1 LNSPS
6 MSSPSLVTPPKTFGR
21 IASKK
26 FVASIFGSPTNVENE
41 WAAAQNAVK
50 KVRLD
55 VLRRPLSITNG
66 DIFGLTLRF
75 LSEMEF
81 TTHSTGLAFY
91 NRCFTG
97 RAFVNWAME
106 QRFRDQEFRDEAD
119 AVFLANE
126 LLIRGIIM
134 PVAKGKEEKKAVKWM
149 SMGMG
154 NMNVGVGK
162 GWRVFNGGD
171 WKYTVKTVARSA
183 IIAACFES
191 STEEEKNG
199 IRDCVGRLKTLKAL
213 IDGETEAAASAEEED
228 EEDNEETATAKALA
242 AAKERLN
249 TTKEYVFLPFKKM
262 EEIFERASDA
272 IASFFSTLGPHVAL
286 ALGSLVLMA
295 WIQNFAFAC
304 VLAVAFG
311 RHILWVNEL
320 HTNDLLIRTRADFL
334 RKYQLIRGDPKVN
347 KSGAETADWWSA
359 AFHHMWEGWLAGW
372 LNRITRETIEWSL
385 DGLDLPFIS
394 KLELSEFRFGDN
406 APIIKTART
415 FGGSDGE
422 MIVEWDLDWPMENS
436 IVLITAMFGRGTVVP
451 IPIRI
456 RLADVRLSGTMRLT
470 FTWMRK
476 SGGPYVRSLRV
487 SFVGLPTYSFSLK
500 TFGAVNLSEVGFI
513 HSALRRSTDDYFKT
527 ELCEPNGYFW
537 DVKEWWESSDA
548 EEVIDPRELITQPL
562 MKDIER
568 IWKRN
573 KSEATVEMRVMPYF
587 AEFDLS
593 GKHSSNKL
601 KYLDA
606 GKCRMCVGMEYG
618 KKRIVSKSH
627 TLQSHVEAS
636 YADVKH
642 PTWRGNGFAKLDAAE
657 DVVSD
662 QLTVFVLSQ
671 FGNRESKDKG
681 AKKFGFTRKM
691 IAVGKIDN
699 VLRYD
704 AGDINSVEVT
714 LLDPKKLEPVGVLH
728 VRLRVNVLKPNVVI
742 ENDKNDSVLGVRIS
756 NVYRSMSMFPG
767 QAAEFASSS
776 SKRVVEST
784 FSLFSLKCCFGG
796 DDDVDVVPHTPGER
810 SGVSRLR
817 GDRRDTPTRE
827 KSRIGND
834 LVEAEDYGITS
845 FRDLSDVGRRS
856 AGLETDDSD
865 AGFDDDDDDF
875 PKTPRLPMREHTA
888 MYDTMDDAQVTDYD
902 DDDE

>member
-1 LNSPS
+1 MNSPS
-6 MSSPSLVTPPKTFGR
+6 LATPPKSFGR
-21 IASKK
+21 LASKR
-26 FVASIFGSPTNVENE
+26 FVSSIFGSPSTVENE

-50 KVRLD
+50 QARLD
-55 VLRRPLSITNG
+55 SLRRPLSMTNG

-126 LLIRGIIM
+126 LLIRGIIA
-134 PVAKGKEEKKAVKWM
+134 PIAKGKEDKKTAKWM

-171 WKYTVKTVARSA
+171 WKYTVKKVARSA

-199 IRDCVGRLKTLKAL
+199 IRECVGRLKTLKAL
-213 IDGETEAAASAEEED
+213 IDGETEASASAEEED
-228 EEDNEETATAKALA
+228 DEDGEGTVTATALA

-249 TTKEYVFLPFKKM
+249 TTKKYVFLPFRKA
-262 EEIFERASDA
+262 EEVIERASDA
-272 IASFFSTLGPHVAL
+272 IAKFFSTLGPHVVL
-286 ALGSLVLMA
+286 ALGSLVFMV

-304 VLAVAFG
+304 VLAVAFA

-320 HTNDLLIRTRADFL
+320 HTDDLLIRTRADML
-334 RKYQLIRGDPKVN
+334 RKFQLIRGDPSVN
-347 KSGAETADWWSA
+347 KSGAESADWWSA
-359 AFHHMWEGWLAGW
+359 VFHHMWQGWMAGW
-372 LNRITRETIEWSL
+372 LNRTTRETIEWSL

-406 APIIKTART
+406 SPIIKTART

-436 IVLITAMFGRGTVVP
+436 IVMITAMFGRGTVVP

-456 RLADVRLSGTMRLT
+456 RLADLRLSGTMRMM

-513 HSALRRSTDDYFKT
+513 HSALRRTTDEYFKT

-537 DVKEWWESSDA
+537 DVKEWWESWDA

-568 IWKRN
+568 IWKRS
-573 KSEATVEMRVMPYF
+573 KTETTVEVRVLPYF

-593 GKHSSNKL
+593 GKHSSNKM

-606 GKCRMCVGMEYG
+606 GQCRMCVGMEYG
-618 KKRIVSKSH
+618 KKRVVSKSH
-627 TLQSHVEAS
+627 SLQTHVESS

-642 PTWRGNGFAKLDAAE
+642 PTWRGNGFAKLDATE
-657 DVVSD
+657 DVVGD
-662 QLTVFVLSQ
+662 QITFFVLSQ
-671 FGNRESKDKG
+671 VGNKESKDKG
-681 AKKFGFTRKM
+681 AKKFGFKRKM
-691 IAVGKIDN
+691 IAVGKLDD
-699 VLRYD
+699 VLRFD
-704 AGDINSVEVT
+704 ADDINSVEVT
-714 LLDPKKLEPVGVLH
+714 LLDPKNLEPVGVLH
-728 VRLRVNVLKPNVVI
+728 VRLRVNVLKPNVVV
-742 ENDKNDSVLGVRIS
+742 EHDKNDSVLGVRIS
-756 NVYRSMSMFPG
+756 AVYRSMSMLPG
-767 QAAEFASSS
+767 QAAEFASTSS
-776 SKRVVEST
+776 RRFVEST
-784 FSLFSLKCCFGG
+784 SSLCNFTCCFRGG
-796 DDDVDVVPHTPGER
+796 DADEDIVPHTPGTRRNAGSRPRIDHRDMMKR
-810 SGVSRLR
+810 S
-817 GDRRDTPTRE
+817 

-834 LVEAEDYGITS
+834 VVEAEDYGIAG
-845 FRDLSDVGRRS
+845 FVNLSAVERRE
-856 AGLETDDSD
+856 AGLESDSD
-865 AGFDDDDDDF
+865 GADDDDF
-875 PKTPRLPMREHTA
+875 PKTVRAHAAVDE
-888 MYDTMDDAQVTDYD
+888 TMDDAQIE
-902 DDDE
+902 DEDEDEN